1 MPFVKDINYEIIR
14 SNRKTMALQITRDN
28 KVVVRCPYLVN
39 PQRIYT
45 FVYSKYDWIKKKLQ
59 KRGNLPE
66 AQPFT
71 REEIENLADKALI
84 DIPSRVKYFANKMNL
99 SYGNITIRNQLTR
112 WGSCSGKRN
121 LNFNCLLMLTSES
134 VRNYVVI
141 HELCHLKEMNH
152 SKLFWAEVGKIMPD
166 YKIYEKWLK
175 EEGALLIRR
184 LRKSVKGDAN

>member
-1 MPFVKDINYEIIR
+1 
-14 SNRKTMALQITRDN
+14 
-28 KVVVRCPYLVN
+28 
-39 PQRIYT
+39 
-45 FVYSKYDWIKKKLQ
+45 
-59 KRGNLPE
+59 
-66 AQPFT
+66 
-71 REEIENLADKALI
+71 
-84 DIPSRVKYFANKMNL
+84 
-99 SYGNITIRNQLTR
+99 
-112 WGSCSGKRN
+112 
-121 LNFNCLLMLTSES
+121 MLTSES